1 MACRVT
7 VAHSASTL
15 PELVSLVPRRLS
27 RSRFR
32 AGTPAARSTLPDS
45 ARLKPNKMTMARVG
59 TSQRGLMTRVAATD
73 EEAGSSDQDDLPEFF
88 CLDFYQAAGRSV
100 ADARWFNTYL
110 QGAVFVGILGFVD
123 AGYSGDWSRIGA
135 ISTEL
140 EAKLRVY
147 ALVLLGVHVV
157 AAAAAGKVAQS
168 RGLPVAPAVGKT
180 FAVGFLAFL
189 ETCFK
194 TAPGKAR
201 TR

>member
-15 PELVSLVPRRLS
+15 PELVPLVPRRLS
-27 RSRFR
+27 RARCR
-32 AGTPAARSTLPDS
+32 AGAPAARSTLHDP
-45 ARLKPNKMTMARVG
+45 ARLIKTNK
-59 TSQRGLMTRVAATD
+59 MTRVAAAD
-73 EEAGSSDQDDLPEFF
+73 EDAGSSDQDDLPEFF

-140 EAKLRVY
+140 EAKLRFY

-194 TAPGKAR
+194 TAPGKA
-201 TR
+201 

>member
-1 MACRVT
+1 MTCRVT

-32 AGTPAARSTLPDS
+32 TGTPAARSTLPDS

-140 EAKLRVY
+140 EAKLRFY

-194 TAPGKAR
+194 TAPGKA
-201 TR
+201 

>member
-15 PELVSLVPRRLS
+15 PELVPLVPRRLS
-27 RSRFR
+27 RARCR
-32 AGTPAARSTLPDS
+32 AGAPAARSTLHDP
-45 ARLKPNKMTMARVG
+45 ARLIKTNKMTRVG
-59 TSQRGLMTRVAATD
+59 TSQRGLMTRVAAAD
-73 EEAGSSDQDDLPEFF
+73 EDAGSSAQDDLPEFF

-140 EAKLRVY
+140 EAKLRFY

-194 TAPGKAR
+194 TAPGKA
-201 TR
+201 

>member
-1 MACRVT
+1 
-7 VAHSASTL
+7 
-15 PELVSLVPRRLS
+15 
-27 RSRFR
+27 
-32 AGTPAARSTLPDS
+32 
-45 ARLKPNKMTMARVG
+45 MTRVG
-59 TSQRGLMTRVAATD
+59 TSQRGLMTRVAAAD
-73 EEAGSSDQDDLPEFF
+73 EDAGSSDQDDLPEFF

-140 EAKLRVY
+140 EAKLRFY

-157 AAAAAGKVAQS
+157 AAAAAGKGAQS

-194 TAPGKAR
+194 TAPGKA
-201 TR
+201 

>member
-59 TSQRGLMTRVAATD
+59 TSRGLMTRVAAAD
-73 EEAGSSDQDDLPEFF
+73 EDAGSSDQDDLPEFF

-140 EAKLRVY
+140 EAKLRFY

>member
-1 MACRVT
+1 MMACRVT

-15 PELVSLVPRRLS
+15 PELVPLVPRRLS
-27 RSRFR
+27 RARCR

-45 ARLKPNKMTMARVG
+45 ARLETNKMMMARVG
-59 TSQRGLMTRVAATD
+59 TSQRRLMTRVAATD
-73 EEAGSSDQDDLPEFF
+73 EDAGSSDQDDLPEFF

-140 EAKLRVY
+140 EAKLRFY

-194 TAPGKAR
+194 TAPGKA
-201 TR
+201 

>member
-1 MACRVT
+1 
-7 VAHSASTL
+7 
-15 PELVSLVPRRLS
+15 
-27 RSRFR
+27 
-32 AGTPAARSTLPDS
+32 
-45 ARLKPNKMTMARVG
+45 
-59 TSQRGLMTRVAATD
+59 MTRVAAAD
-73 EEAGSSDQDDLPEFF
+73 EDAGSSDQDDLPEFF

-140 EAKLRVY
+140 EAKLRFY

-168 RGLPVAPAVGKT
+168 RGSAGGSRGWEDFRRGFPSLPGDVLQDGSWEGVSAVMVLDASSSCHSG
-180 FAVGFLAFL
+180 
-189 ETCFK
+189 
-194 TAPGKAR
+194 
-201 TR
+201 

>member
-45 ARLKPNKMTMARVG
+45 ARLKPNEMTMARVG

-73 EEAGSSDQDDLPEFF
+73 EDAGSSDQDDLPEFF

-140 EAKLRVY
+140 EAKLRFY

-194 TAPGKAR
+194 TAPGKA
-201 TR
+201 

>member
-15 PELVSLVPRRLS
+15 PELVPLVPRRLS
-27 RSRFR
+27 RARCR
-32 AGTPAARSTLPDS
+32 AGAPAARSTLHDP
-45 ARLKPNKMTMARVG
+45 ARLIKTNKMTRVG
-59 TSQRGLMTRVAATD
+59 TSQRGLMTRVAAAD
-73 EEAGSSDQDDLPEFF
+73 EDAGSSDQDDLPEFF

-140 EAKLRVY
+140 EAKLRFY
-147 ALVLLGVHVV
+147 ALVLLDVHVV

-194 TAPGKAR
+194 TAPGKA
-201 TR
+201 

>member
-1 MACRVT
+1 M
-7 VAHSASTL
+7 
-15 PELVSLVPRRLS
+15 
-27 RSRFR
+27 
-32 AGTPAARSTLPDS
+32 
-45 ARLKPNKMTMARVG
+45 MMARVG
-59 TSQRGLMTRVAATD
+59 TSQRRLMTRVAATD
-73 EEAGSSDQDDLPEFF
+73 EDAGSSDQDDLPEFF

-140 EAKLRVY
+140 EAKLRFY

-194 TAPGKAR
+194 TAPGKA
-201 TR
+201 